1 MIKYRIDFTAGA
13 STQWQIFCCRAA
25 LLMHPTHKGGRPVKH
40 LSQNDVIQIEALAAM
55 CTKGQIADYFGMT
68 EKTFR
73 AIEQRQ
79 PEVFTAY
86 SRGKARAI
94 ADVGSAL
101 YQKALGGD
109 IRAMQFYLKTQAGWS
124 EKNAIEL
131 STPQNN
137 AWTIEI
143 VRPEGI
149 SKKPQVNLASN

>member
-1 MIKYRIDFTAGA
+1 MHLID
-13 STQWQIFCCRAA
+13 
-25 LLMHPTHKGGRPVKH
+25 KGGRPTKH
-40 LSQNDVIQIEALAAM
+40 LSENDVIQIEALAAM

-86 SRGKARAI
+86 RRGKAKAV
-94 ADVGSAL
+94 AEVGSAL
-101 YQKALGGD
+101 YQKALEGD

-124 EKNAIEL
+124 EKNSIEL

-143 VRPEGI
+143 VRPEEI
-149 SKKPQVNLASN
+149 SKKPQASLAGN

>member
-1 MIKYRIDFTAGA
+1 MHLID
-13 STQWQIFCCRAA
+13 
-25 LLMHPTHKGGRPVKH
+25 KGGRPAKY
-40 LSQNDVIQIEALAAM
+40 LSENDVIQIEALAAM

-86 SRGKARAI
+86 RRGKARAI
-94 ADVGSAL
+94 AEVGSAL
-101 YQKALGGD
+101 YQKALDGD

-124 EKNAIEL
+124 EKTSVEL

-143 VRPEGI
+143 VRPEEI
-149 SKKPQVNLASN
+149 SKKPQASLAGN

>member
-1 MIKYRIDFTAGA
+1 MHLID
-13 STQWQIFCCRAA
+13 
-25 LLMHPTHKGGRPVKH
+25 KGGRPAKY
-40 LSQNDVIQIEALAAM
+40 LSENDVIQIEALAAM

-86 SRGKARAI
+86 RRGKARAI
-94 ADVGSAL
+94 AEVGSAL
-101 YQKALGGD
+101 YQKALDGD

-124 EKNAIEL
+124 EKTSLEL
-131 STPQNN
+131 SAPQNN

-149 SKKPQVNLASN
+149 SKKPQANLAGN